1 MNKLPDDP
9 QERLRVLQESFYM
22 TLGNFFSGG
31 TYNNIFL
38 GLFSEMNGNIK
49 KSNDAFGALND
60 KLAQANANLE
70 QLNANIKKADESSGK
85 LTSAI
90 KNITLWGT
98 IIALGSMLI
107 AALSVALDYWGYFHQ
122 VA

>member
-9 QERLRVLQESFYM
+9 QERLRVLQESFYL

-38 GLFSEMNGNIK
+38 GLFSELNGNIK
-49 KSNDAFGALND
+49 KANSSFDEFNE
-60 KLAQANANLE
+60 KLTRANASLE
-70 QLNANIKKADESSGK
+70 QLNTNITKADESSRK
-85 LTSAI
+85 LTEAI
-90 KNITLWGT
+90 KNITFWGT

-107 AALSVALDYWGYFHQ
+107 AGFSVALEYWKFIQ
-122 VA
+122 NAS

>member
-38 GLFSEMNGNIK
+38 GLFSEMNCNIK
-49 KSNDAFGALND
+49 KANDAFDAFNE
-60 KLAQANANLE
+60 KLTQANTNLE
-70 QLNANIKKADESSGK
+70 QLNASIKKADESSGK
-85 LTSAI
+85 LTNAI

-107 AALSVALDYWGYFHQ
+107 AALSVGLDYWRYFHQ
-122 VA
+122 VS

>member
-1 MNKLPDDP
+1 
-9 QERLRVLQESFYM
+9 M

-31 TYNNIFL
+31 TYNNVFL

-49 KSNDAFGALND
+49 KANDAFDAFNE
-60 KLAQANANLE
+60 KLTQANTNLE
-70 QLNANIKKADESSGK
+70 QLNASIKQADESSGK

-107 AALSVALDYWGYFHQ
+107 AALSVGLDYWTYFHQ
-122 VA
+122 VP